1 MPVTRLNA
9 RHALA
14 TESLVALFAACGL
27 GLEWVAEGAD
37 IPGSYWGAPEA
48 GLIGAQIFTRAD
60 TPLHSILHE
69 ASHYFCMDA
78 VRRVGLNTD
87 AGGDELEESAVCFL
101 SILLA
106 AQIVTFDQA
115 TMLRDMDTWGYSF
128 RLGSAAA
135 WFAEDAQDARDW
147 LIAHGVIDSEL
158 RFCGMRA

>member
-9 RHALA
+9 LQAPA
-14 TESLVALFAACGL
+14 TESLIALLAARGL
-27 GLEWVAEGAD
+27 GLEWVADGSD

-48 GLIGAQIFTRAD
+48 GLNGAQIFARAD

-69 ASHYFCMDA
+69 ASHYFCMGA
-78 VRRVGLNTD
+78 ARRVGLNTD
-87 AGGDELEESAVCFL
+87 AGGDEFEESAVCFL

-106 AQIVTFDQA
+106 AQIATFDQA
-115 TMLRDMDTWGYSF
+115 TMLQDMDTWGYSF

-135 WFAEDAQDARDW
+135 WFAEDAQDAQDW

>member
-1 MPVTRLNA
+1 MRVRRLNA
-9 RHALA
+9 RHAPA
-14 TESLVALFAACGL
+14 NESLVALFTARGL
-27 GLEWVAEGAD
+27 GLEWVAEAAD

-48 GLIGAQIFTRAD
+48 GLIGAQIFARAD

-78 VRRVGLNTD
+78 ARRVGLNTD

-106 AQIVTFDQA
+106 TQIATFDQA

-128 RLGSAAA
+128 RLGSTAA

-158 RFCGMRA
+158 CFCGLRA